1 MVGSAS
7 GMTSRKI
14 ATAKGVSGN
23 KSEAELR
30 QAKAFQTLFSGGG
43 SREDAEI
50 VLSEL
55 VALTG
60 FFRPPN
66 YAEWIKNTGTPQGF
80 ELHCALQAARAE
92 PIRAILN
99 HLNMSDERMV
109 ALEKAAR
116 EARS

>member
-1 MVGSAS
+1 
-7 GMTSRKI
+7 MTTRRRKV
-14 ATAKGVSGN
+14 ATARGETGTPQ
-23 KSEAELR
+23 EADLVLAHAYR
-30 QAKAFQTLFSGGG
+30 RLFTGKEG
-43 SREDAEI
+43 EM
-50 VLSEL
+50 VLSDL
-55 VALTG
+55 LALTG

-66 YAEWIKNTGTPQGF
+66 YVDWLKRTGTSQGF

-99 HLNMSDERMV
+99 HLNKSDDQMI